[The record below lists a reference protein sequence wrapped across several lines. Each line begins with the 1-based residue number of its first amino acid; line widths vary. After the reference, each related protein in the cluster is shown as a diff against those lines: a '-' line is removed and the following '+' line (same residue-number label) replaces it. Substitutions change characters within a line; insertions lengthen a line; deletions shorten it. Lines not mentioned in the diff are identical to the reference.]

1 MKNSNYPPIYY
12 DELVEE
18 ISELLKK
25 DKEIIKKKV
34 WLEALNPGYNVK
46 EDAVKYGITPYVYNS
61 KMESFY
67 RDTAGFIFETSVEF
81 CRPGKQEVLKRIK
94 QRINEY
100 LKKNSGRK
108 INILMLGD
116 GIGSDTIYLYNF
128 YKKYANFFYFDVPGS
143 KTFDFAMKR
152 FKKYQ
157 IDTKLIT
164 VYKDIPKN
172 YFDVV
177 VSLEVLEHLPNPEE
191 SIRDISEWLKIGGIA
206 LITESF
212 ANLSPNLPTHLKSN
226 LKYAGKTPLLF
237 LRYNLFLTYYSND
250 PILLFR
256 PMEFT
261 KKEKTNLVDKY
272 NLFSQKVIL
281 KEFIKGYIK
290 RCLIKIKRI

>member
-34 WLEALNPGYNVK
+34 WLEALSPGYNVK

-61 KMESFY
+61 KMENFY
-67 RDTAGFIFETSVEF
+67 RDTAGFIFETLVES
-81 CRPGKQEVLKRIK
+81 CRPSKQEVLKRIK

-100 LKKNSGRK
+100 LKINNGRK
-108 INILMLGD
+108 INILMSGD
-116 GIGSDTIYLYNF
+116 GVGSDTIYLYNF

-152 FKKYQ
+152 FKKHH

-164 VYKDIPKN
+164 VYEEIPKN

-177 VSLEVLEHLPNPEE
+177 ISLEVLEHLPSPEE
-191 SIRDISEWLKIGGIA
+191 SIKDISKWLKNEGIA
-206 LITESF
+206 LVSESF

-250 PILLFR
+250 PILLFH

-261 KKEKTNLVDKY
+261 KKKKTSLADKY
-272 NLFSQKVIL
+272 NLFSQKLLL